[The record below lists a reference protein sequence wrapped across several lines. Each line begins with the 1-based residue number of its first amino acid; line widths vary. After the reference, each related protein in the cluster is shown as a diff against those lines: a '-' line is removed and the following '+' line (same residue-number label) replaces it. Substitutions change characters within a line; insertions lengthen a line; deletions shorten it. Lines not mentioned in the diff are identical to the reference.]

1 MVQRRP
7 IIRSACGLAID
18 RRTGRILAHVQERIG
33 KNGLTAERNGPSSDK
48 EDEVLL
54 RDMSG
59 LKAQLTRV
67 TGNADVAADL
77 LQDAIV
83 TALRK
88 LRMGEI
94 EHRRQLDGYV
104 YRVALNHFRNYRR
117 KDKAAVSEP
126 DGALGLED
134 PAPRPGRTVLSE
146 QWARLVGRLIREMS
160 SARDREVL
168 VRFYLREEERSVL
181 CRSLGLTEMQFN
193 RVIFRARERFREL
206 LEHRGFRKP
215 DLLAVGLALFL
226 TLLGI

>member
-1 MVQRRP
+1 M
-7 IIRSACGLAID
+7 
-18 RRTGRILAHVQERIG
+18 
-33 KNGLTAERNGPSSDK
+33 TAEHQETSSDSHHAGA
-48 EDEVLL
+48 EHEVLL

-67 TGNADVAADL
+67 TGNAEVAADM

-88 LRMGEI
+88 LRMGQI

-117 KDKAAVSEP
+117 KDKSGMSEP
-126 DGALGLED
+126 DGALALED
-134 PAPRPGRTVLSE
+134 TAAAARPGHTVQTE
-146 QWARLVGRLIREMS
+146 QWARVVARVIREMS
-160 SARDREVL
+160 SPRDREVL
-168 VRFYLREEERSVL
+168 ARFYLREEERESL

-215 DLLAVGLALFL
+215 DLLGLVLTLSF